1 MPSPQFAQA
10 VIPQSPVFANERHGG
25 FWIRVVAAIIDSII
39 VQAVIMPIAFIVGL
53 VIGVA
58 GAITAVGSGPHLA
71 GLIIG
76 GVFGFYASWIYEA
89 AMESSSRQAT
99 LGKMAFGMRVTDLQ
113 GNRISF
119 AQATAR
125 HFCKYLSAMILFF
138 GYIMVGFTARKQ
150 GLHDMI
156 AGTLVR
162 RD

>member
-1 MPSPQFAQA
+1 
-10 VIPQSPVFANERHGG
+10 
-25 FWIRVVAAIIDSII
+25 
-39 VQAVIMPIAFIVGL
+39 
-53 VIGVA
+53 
-58 GAITAVGSGPHLA
+58 
-71 GLIIG
+71 
-76 GVFGFYASWIYEA
+76 
-89 AMESSSRQAT
+89 
-99 LGKMAFGMRVTDLQ
+99 MAFGMRVTDLQ